1 MKEIERTL
9 QLNLILWFKTGSCTG
24 VGKQSIKAIFGST
37 AETRIEMKVDTCT
50 AAIKENISFSRKY
63 TMKHLADKI
72 ICPILGLIEKYM

>member
-1 MKEIERTL
+1 MYWSGETK
-9 QLNLILWFKTGSCTG
+9 
-24 VGKQSIKAIFGST
+24 SIKAIFGST

-72 ICPILGLIEKYM
+72 IRPIPSLREKYV